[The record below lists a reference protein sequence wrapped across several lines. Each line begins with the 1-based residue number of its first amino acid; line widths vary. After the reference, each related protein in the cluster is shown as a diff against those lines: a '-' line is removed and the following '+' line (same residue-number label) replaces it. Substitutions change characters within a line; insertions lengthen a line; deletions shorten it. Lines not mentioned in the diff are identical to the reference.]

1 MFEDYP
7 TKSEAEDQA
16 REYATPL
23 NNPINADDVDSD
35 ADSWEDVDDDVIERE
50 CCDCA
55 QVVVG
60 EHDEMRNLVQD
71 LAFRLWTDDFQ
82 RQPREILADAPDVE
96 LIHIYQIWPNDMNK
110 WEFFEEAHTV
120 FEDPN
125 TRIPDGYYSDAM
137 RVVERGLMEGTKP
150 E

>member
-23 NNPINADDVDSD
+23 NNLITPQEVDPDAQLWSDVDPD
-35 ADSWEDVDDDVIERE
+35 KIERE
-50 CCDCA
+50 CSECA
-55 QVVVG
+55 SIITS
-60 EHDEMRNLVQD
+60 EHREMQNLIQD

-96 LIHIYQIWPNDMNK
+96 LIHVYQIWPNDMDK
-110 WEFFEEAHTV
+110 WEFYELAHKV
-120 FEDPN
+120 YEDPN